1 MKKMEALLLVT
12 LCSLMITGGQVLLK
26 YALQGSNGLWK
37 ENVGLITNLTQWALN
52 PYLIIGFI
60 VYAIATF
67 FFIYLLGRYE
77 LSYFYPLT
85 ASTYVFAYLA
95 GIYLFQEQA
104 TLSKIAGVL
113 VIILG
118 IIIVSI

>member
-1 MKKMEALLLVT
+1 MEALILVT

-26 YALQGSNGLWK
+26 YAMQGSNGLWK
-37 ENVGLITNLTQWALN
+37 ENLGLITNLTQWALN

-60 VYAIATF
+60 VYVIATF

-95 GIYLFQEQA
+95 GVYLFQEPA

-118 IIIVSI
+118 IIIISI

>member
-1 MKKMEALLLVT
+1 MEALILVT

-26 YALQGSNGLWK
+26 YAMQGSNGLWK
-37 ENVGLITNLTQWALN
+37 ENLGLITNLTKWALN
-52 PYLIIGFI
+52 PYLISGFL

-95 GIYLFQEQA
+95 GVYLFQEPA

-118 IIIVSI
+118 IIIISI

>member
-1 MKKMEALLLVT
+1 
-12 LCSLMITGGQVLLK
+12 
-26 YALQGSNGLWK
+26 
-37 ENVGLITNLTQWALN
+37 VGN
-52 PYLIIGFI
+52 
-60 VYAIATF
+60 
-67 FFIYLLGRYE
+67 
-77 LSYFYPLT
+77 PLT